1 MTKRSQIKNISTPLC
16 CFQQMLVEH
25 DGILEFFEKYD
36 TEIPNGFCHSKW
48 KSFIPYLLT
57 KPNNERDFLHF
68 QDRLP
73 RELLKKYK
81 QALIDYLLHRVAT
94 TTVSFLS
101 IKTDIWE
108 AALYQDKKPNF
119 RKLCE
124 FFFSREE
131 IDWRGGHCGRIH
143 EHEMPF

>member
-1 MTKRSQIKNISTPLC
+1 MTICSHIKNISTPLC

-25 DGILEFFEKYD
+25 NGILEFYEEYD
-36 TEIPNGFCHSKW
+36 TAIPNGFCHSKW

-57 KPNNERDFLHF
+57 KPNNKRDFLHF

-81 QALIDYLLHRVAT
+81 QALIDYLLYR
-94 TTVSFLS
+94 
-101 IKTDIWE
+101 KTNIWE
-108 AALYQDKKPNF
+108 AALYLGIKPNF

-131 IDWRGGHCGRIH
+131 IDWRSEHCGKMH
-143 EHEMPF
+143 EHEIPF

>member
-1 MTKRSQIKNISTPLC
+1 MTKYSHIKNISTPLC

-25 DGILEFFEKYD
+25 DGILEFYEKYD
-36 TEIPNGFCHSKW
+36 TGIPNGFCHSKW

-81 QALIDYLLHRVAT
+81 QALIDYLLYR
-94 TTVSFLS
+94 
-101 IKTDIWE
+101 KTDIWE
-108 AALYQDKKPNF
+108 AAFYLGNKPNF

-131 IDWRGGHCGRIH
+131 IDWRNEHCGKLHDH
-143 EHEMPF
+143 EIPF

>member
-1 MTKRSQIKNISTPLC
+1 MTKRSQIKNISTTLC
-16 CFQQMLVEH
+16 CFQQMLDEH
-25 DGILEFFEKYD
+25 DGIYEFSKKYD

-81 QALIDYLLHRVAT
+81 QALIDYLLHR
-94 TTVSFLS
+94 
-101 IKTDIWE
+101 KTDIWE
-108 AALYQDKKPNF
+108 AALYLDKKPNF

-124 FFFSREE
+124 FFFSEE
-131 IDWRGGHCGRIH
+131 EKEWRQEYKCETCWGYK
-143 EHEMPF
+143 PF